1 MGLKLATISKRK
13 YGYCVQ
19 IRRKGFEPISQTFPT
34 RSQAEQWARDEDR
47 KRVSQRGK
55 RLLLNPRKIT
65 LRELLTRYLSSVTP
79 NKLSHESEAYRINKL
94 LRAPICD
101 LSLFDLTPNAIASY
115 RDERLKEAQAA
126 TVCREIHLIKH
137 ALTIAKN
144 EWGYD
149 LADNVVDK
157 VKLPRIRNARS
168 RRVSDDEVKR
178 IVRHLTDLS
187 RDDVILVVRF
197 ALETAMRRGEIL
209 ALEWKYVDL
218 KRHTAHLPK
227 TKNGHAR
234 TVPMTNLAVQ
244 LLSSMDKRQGRVF
257 PVTSDALKMCWR
269 RMIVSLDLI
278 DLHFHDLRHE
288 AISRFFEMGLSMPEV
303 ALISGHRD
311 PRMLMRYTHLVPYQL
326 AQKLA
331 AM

>member
-1 MGLKLATISKRK
+1 M
-13 YGYCVQ
+13 C
-19 IRRKGFEPISQTFPT
+19 E
-34 RSQAEQWARDEDR
+34 
-47 KRVSQRGK
+47 
-55 RLLLNPRKIT
+55 
-65 LRELLTRYLSSVTP
+65 
-79 NKLSHESEAYRINKL
+79 
-94 LRAPICD
+94 

-115 RDERLKEAQAA
+115 RDDRLKEAQAA

-149 LADNVVDK
+149 LGENVVDK

-168 RRVSDDEVKR
+168 RRVSDNEVKR
-178 IVRHLTDLS
+178 ILSHLTELG
-187 RDDVILVVRF
+187 RDDVILIVRF

-209 ALEWKYVDL
+209 SLEWKHVDL
-218 KRHTAHLPK
+218 KRRTAHLPK

-234 TVPMTNLAVQ
+234 TVPLTNIAVQ
-244 LLSSMDKRQGRVF
+244 LLSSIEKRQGRVF
-257 PVTSDALKMCWR
+257 PVTSDTLKMCWR
-269 RMIVSLDLI
+269 RMAAKLDLS

-311 PRMLMRYTHLVPYQL
+311 PRMLLRYTHLVPFEL
-326 AQKLA
+326 AEKLA
-331 AM
+331 RM

>member
-1 MGLKLATISKRK
+1 MATISKRK
-13 YGYCVQ
+13 HGYCVQ
-19 IRRKGFEPISQTFPT
+19 IRRKGFEPISRTFLT

-55 RLLLNPRKIT
+55 RLLLNPRKTT
-65 LRELLTRYLSSVTP
+65 LHELLTRYLTNVTP
-79 NKLSHESEAYRINKL
+79 SKLSHESESYRISKL
-94 LRAPICD
+94 LRAPVCD

-115 RDERLKEAQAA
+115 RDDRLKEAQAA

-168 RRVSDDEVKR
+168 RRVSEDEIQR
-178 IVRHLTDLS
+178 IVAHLTELG
-187 RDDVILVVRF
+187 RDDIILVIRF

-209 ALEWKYVDL
+209 ALEWKHVDL

-234 TVPMTNLAVQ
+234 TVPLTNMAVWTCN
-244 LLSSMDKRQGRVF
+244 GFV
-257 PVTSDALKMCWR
+257 PVTDLTMPPWL
-269 RMIVSLDLI
+269 RM
-278 DLHFHDLRHE
+278 R
-288 AISRFFEMGLSMPEV
+288 AG
-303 ALISGHRD
+303 
-311 PRMLMRYTHLVPYQL
+311 
-326 AQKLA
+326 
-331 AM
+331 

>member
-1 MGLKLATISKRK
+1 MATITKRK
-13 YGYCVQ
+13 HGYCVQ
-19 IRRKGFEPISQTFPT
+19 IRRKGFEAISQTFPT
-34 RSQAEQWARDEDR
+34 RSQAEQWARDEDG

-55 RLLLNPRKIT
+55 RLLLNPRKVT
-65 LRELLTRYLSSVTP
+65 LREVLTRYLSNVTP
-79 NKLSHESEAYRINKL
+79 SKLSHESESYRINKL
-94 LRAPICD
+94 LRAPVCD
-101 LSLFDLTPNAIASY
+101 LSLFDLTSNAIASY
-115 RDERLKEAQAA
+115 RDGRMKEAQAA

-137 ALTIAKN
+137 ALSIAKN

-149 LADNVVDK
+149 LGDNVVDK

-168 RRVSDDEVKR
+168 RRVTDDEIAR
-178 IVRHLTDLS
+178 IVSHLTELG

-209 ALEWKYVDL
+209 ALEWKHVDL

-234 TVPMTNLAVQ
+234 TVPLTNMAVQ
-244 LLSSMDKRQGRVF
+244 LLSSMDSGKGRVF
-257 PVTSDALKMCWR
+257 NVTSDAMKMSWR
-269 RMIVSLDLI
+269 RMVAKLELG

-288 AISRFFEMGLSMPEV
+288 AISRFFEMGLNMPEV

-311 PRMLMRYTHLVPYQL
+311 PRMLLRYTHLVPF
-326 AQKLA
+326 KLA
-331 AM
+331 EKLASM